1 MSSSKF
7 EWDDAKLIRNV
18 HVHRIDFRDVPQIF
32 EGPHLI
38 QRSAYEAEERFI
50 AIGFLEDREITVVF
64 TVRDGK
70 RRLISARPASRYERK
85 TFQETLNRQGQG
97 GQSN

>member
-1 MSSSKF
+1 MSSNEF
-7 EWDDAKLIRNV
+7 EWDDAKLVRNV

-50 AIGFLEDREITVVF
+50 AIGILENREVTVVF

-85 TFQETLNRQGQG
+85 TFQEAIKRQG
-97 GQSN
+97 